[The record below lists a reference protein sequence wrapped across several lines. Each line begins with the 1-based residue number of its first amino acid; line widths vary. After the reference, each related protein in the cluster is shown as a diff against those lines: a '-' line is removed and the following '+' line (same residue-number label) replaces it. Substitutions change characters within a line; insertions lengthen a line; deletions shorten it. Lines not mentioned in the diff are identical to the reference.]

1 MENKSKLL
9 KIMGILIIIG
19 AALGI
24 ITTIIP
30 LFVAGILG
38 TALVREG
45 APVIG
50 WLLIVVG
57 IISMG
62 RVIFQLIAGIAGVKN
77 CNKPEKAKTCIIY
90 GLVIIAFS
98 AIGIIMRFFEADTY
112 DFWFIVELQI
122 IPGII
127 IPGLYLLGALQLKKL
142 AE

>member
-112 DFWFIVELQI
+112 DFWFIVELQ
-122 IPGII
+122 
-127 IPGLYLLGALQLKKL
+127 
-142 AE
+142 